1 MVGESDSKRASI
13 VSLFLFLIIIFLFV
27 YKGFI
32 SDSKYYQ
39 IEYENYLLSINATS
53 KLTNKIVKRTK
64 LSTKNKIGSSKK
76 KHKIPKEFEETENIY
91 MQIKSMLTKS
101 SMQSKKIVEEL
112 EKIGENYKLKN
123 NMSNVLIK
131 LNETIN
137 TDNSIESLITILNE
151 KLKTLRQNYE

>member
-1 MVGESDSKRASI
+1 M
-13 VSLFLFLIIIFLFV
+13 

-53 KLTNKIVKRTK
+53 KLANKIVKRTK
-64 LSTKNKIGSSKK
+64 LSTKNKIGAPKK
-76 KHKIPKEFEETENIY
+76 KKKIPKEFEETENIY

-101 SMQSKKIVEEL
+101 SMQSKKIIEEL
-112 EKIGENYKLKN
+112 KKTDENDKLKN
-123 NMSNVLIK
+123 NMNNVLLQ

-151 KLKTLRQNYE
+151 KLKTLRQNFE